1 MKGDERITWD
11 RDYFLS
17 AFKGIYR
24 EELFSH
30 LEPFDTEKTI
40 FVGHTPIPSGK
51 PLFLKDTTLSP
62 SIQEQ
67 EKGGC

>member
-17 AFKGIYR
+17 AFEGVYR
-24 EELFSH
+24 DELFSH

-40 FVGHTPIPSGK
+40 FVGHTPSPRES
-51 PLFLKDTTLSP
+51 LFFLKDTTLSP